1 MHLAAV
7 EMFKL
12 IRRIISLIT
21 LTIISIP
28 TFFFGQ
34 VWWAAHHPTIRSADY
49 AVVMGAA
56 QYDGRPSDALEA
68 RLQESLSLYKSGLVK
83 KIVTVGAG
91 APGDRFTEARA
102 GRRWLIQ
109 NGVSRSKVIEIPAGR
124 NTIDS
129 TKAYVDYFKK
139 NGATEIIVVTDPYH
153 CKRATY
159 IAEDLG
165 LNATCSPVKSGPYS
179 LKNSSLHYLWRE
191 GGAYIAYRTLEK
203 LGIHVSDHLES
214 TGLSVVGLG

>member
-1 MHLAAV
+1 
-7 EMFKL
+7 MFKL
-12 IRRIISLIT
+12 IRRVFTLVTLVIIG
-21 LTIISIP
+21 IP
-28 TFFFGQ
+28 SFFFGQ
-34 VWWAAHHPTIRSADY
+34 VWWAAHYPQKKSADF

-68 RLQESLSLYKSGLVK
+68 RLQQALNLYREGLVK

-109 NGVSRSKVIEIPAGR
+109 NGVSRSNVIEIPQGR
-124 NTIDS
+124 DTIDS

-139 NGATEIIVVTDPYH
+139 NKIKVAIVVTDPYH

-159 IAEDLG
+159 IADDLG
-165 LNATCSPVKSGPYS
+165 VNSTCSPVKNGPNSLENSG
-179 LKNSSLHYLWRE
+179 LRYLWRE
-191 GGAYIAYRTLEK
+191 GNAYIAYRTLEK
-203 LGIHVSDHLES
+203 LGVHVSDHLES

>member
-1 MHLAAV
+1 
-7 EMFKL
+7 MFKL
-12 IRRIISLIT
+12 IRRFFTLIT
-21 LTIISIP
+21 LIVIGVP
-28 TFFFGQ
+28 GFFFGQ
-34 VWWAAHHPTIRSADY
+34 VWYAAHYPTVRSADY

-68 RLQESLSLYKSGLVK
+68 RLQEALRIYKSGLVK
-83 KIVTVGAG
+83 KIVTVGSK
-91 APGDRFTEARA
+91 APGDKYTEAAA
-102 GRRWLIQ
+102 GRSWLIAH
-109 NGVSRSKVIEIPAGR
+109 GVSKSSAISIPVGR

-129 TKAYVDYFKK
+129 TAGYVDYFKK
-139 NGATEIIVVTDPYH
+139 NGIKDVIVVTDPYH

-159 IAEDLG
+159 IAQDKG
-165 LNATCSPVKSGPYS
+165 VDATCSPAKSGPFD

-191 GGAYIAYRTLEK
+191 GNAYIAYRTLEK

>member
-1 MHLAAV
+1 
-7 EMFKL
+7 MFRL
-12 IRRIISLIT
+12 IRRIFTLVFLI
-21 LTIISIP
+21 IFGIP
-28 TFFFGQ
+28 AFFFAQ
-34 VWWAAHHPTIRSADY
+34 VWYAAHYPQVRSADF

-68 RLQESLSLYKSGLVK
+68 RLQEALRLYKAGLVK
-83 KIVTVGAG
+83 RIVTVGAG

-102 GRRWLIQ
+102 GRRWLIE
-109 NGVSRSKVIEIPAGR
+109 NGLPKSSAIEIPVGR

-129 TKAYVDYFKK
+129 TVGYVDYFKK
-139 NGATEIIVVTDPYH
+139 NNIREIIIVTDPYH
-153 CKRATY
+153 CKRTTY
-159 IAEDLG
+159 IADDKG
-165 LNATCSPVKSGPYS
+165 LNSTCSPVKSGPYS

-191 GGAYIAYRTLEK
+191 GNAYIAYRTLEK